1 MKKSFLLLFFAIFL
15 FFSRVVIAEQNWKS
29 ALDNLTNVSDSLR
42 FQVKKFTKEVQRHPT
57 RENLENFEVIG
68 NWMELNEESVV
79 SEEVS
84 KIGIQLSR
92 QEGFEQLEF
101 DFLVLYASN
110 LSNRG
115 NFKKADSVFSIL
127 QNLAKKLELDDDP
140 SFGIAKANYFSA
152 IGEKMEAV
160 KIFERVG
167 RLYKN
172 SNQENYGVV
181 LINIGVIYKDLG
193 LYRQSISN
201 FLNALE
207 VFESLGNKKRQAL
220 ACQHLANC
228 YMRNDQLDSALF
240 HLNKGYKLAVFRSSN
255 VEVAR
260 YYSALGNIYR
270 RKKLFKQAHTYID
283 SSIFLAAAHGFPIGV
298 LINQINKSEVF
309 YDQGDFQAALSL
321 LQQVENQ
328 VVGENIPE
336 IKLEFFRLM
345 GMVLESLGRY
355 KESVLFKNQYINYKS
370 QLDKLQ
376 NSNLILEIGNSL
388 GKEISRSEVERLSLE
403 IEREKN
409 RNWWISMILV
419 SSIVI
424 SLLSVRAWRIQKRK
438 NELEIKLEMEEKELL
453 HAKEELEN
461 KERIIE
467 NMELLAEVGF
477 LEKSLDVIQSM
488 KRGRNKE
495 EIAVI
500 DEVLEVLSKGD
511 SQKIW
516 KDFELSY
523 SEVHEEF
530 FEKLKSIGPELTPN
544 EIKICSLIRL
554 NLSTKEIAGITHRT
568 PGRIDNIRSVI
579 RKKINLD
586 QEINLTNFL
595 RSL

>member
-1 MKKSFLLLFFAIFL
+1 MKLTFKWVFFGLFIL
-15 FFSRVVIAEQNWKS
+15 IAHKGLAEKKWKS
-29 ALDNLTNVSDSLR
+29 VFNQQTILTDALREEVKNFTNE
-42 FQVKKFTKEVQRHPT
+42 VKINPTKE
-57 RENLENFEVIG
+57 NLSDLEIIG
-68 NWMELNEESVV
+68 NWMVLNEESDI
-79 SEEVS
+79 SEEISVL
-84 KIGIQLSR
+84 GIRLSR
-92 QEGFEQLEF
+92 KEGFDELEF
-101 DFLVLYASN
+101 NFLVLYASN
-110 LSNRG
+110 FSNRG

-260 YYSALGNIYR
+260 YFSALGNIYR

-283 SSIFLAAAHGFPIGV
+283 SSIFLAAANGFPIGV

-328 VVGENIPE
+328 VVGENIPD

-345 GMVLESLGRY
+345 GVVLESLGRY
-355 KESVLFKNQYINYKS
+355 KESVLFKNHYINYKS

-388 GKEISRSEVERLSLE
+388 GKEISRSEVERLSLAV
-403 IEREKN
+403 EREKN
-409 RNWWISMILV
+409 RNWWITMILV

-438 NELEIKLEMEEKELL
+438 NELEIKLEIEEKELL
-453 HAKEELEN
+453 NAKEELEN

-488 KRGRNKE
+488 KRGRSKE

-554 NLSTKEIAGITHRT
+554 NMSTKEIAGITHRT

-595 RSL
+595 RNL